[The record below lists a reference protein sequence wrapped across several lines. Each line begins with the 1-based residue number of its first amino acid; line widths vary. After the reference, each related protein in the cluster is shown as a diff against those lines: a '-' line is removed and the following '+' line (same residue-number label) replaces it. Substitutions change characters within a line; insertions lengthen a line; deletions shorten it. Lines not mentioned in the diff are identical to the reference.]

1 MLLST
6 KNKKPCNSIDYKV
19 LSGPYGTV
27 YEPFYAGFKE
37 ASFIK
42 WLLKSSELTK

>member
-19 LSGPYGTV
+19 LSG
-27 YEPFYAGFKE
+27 
-37 ASFIK
+37 ASVITIEHLIPILMFIDK
-42 WLLKSSELTK
+42 IGKKP